1 MKISLGAKALFFPL
15 PVFLVGT
22 YDKEGKPNI
31 MTAAWG
37 GICCSEPP
45 LFAVSIRKN
54 RWTYDAVAS
63 RKGFTINV
71 PAGSMAAQVDF
82 AGIASGEK
90 ADKFTQLG
98 FTAVQSELVDAP
110 YVDECPVVLE
120 CALHSSLELG
130 SHVQFIGEIKDVK
143 ATDEC
148 LDDKRKP
155 IISLINPMVYDGAG
169 REYYKLGTPLGKA
182 FAGGKIF
189 WQETNE

>member
-1 MKISLGAKALFFPL
+1 MKVSLGAKALFFPL
-15 PVFLVGT
+15 PVFLVGS
-22 YDKEGKPNI
+22 YDKAGTPNI

-45 LFAVSIRKN
+45 MFAVSIRPS
-54 RWTYDAVAS
+54 RWTFDAVMS

-71 PAGSMAAQVDF
+71 PTGGMAAQVDF

-98 FTAVQSELVDAP
+98 LTAVKSDLVDAP
-110 YVDECPVVLE
+110 YVEECPVVLE
-120 CALHSSLELG
+120 CALHSTVELG

-143 ATDEC
+143 VTDEC
-148 LDDKRKP
+148 LDEKKHP
-155 IISLINPMVYDGAG
+155 IISLINPIVYDGGG
-169 REYYKLGTPLGKA
+169 REYFKVGTPLGKA

>member
-1 MKISLGAKALFFPL
+1 MKISLGAKTLFFPL

-45 LFAVSIRKN
+45 MFTVSVRKS
-54 RWTYDAVAS
+54 RLTYDAIES

-71 PAGSMAAQVDF
+71 PTCAMAAQVDF
-82 AGIASGEK
+82 AGIASGK
-90 ADKFTQLG
+90 KVDKFAQLNL
-98 FTAVQSELVDAP
+98 TPVQSALVDAP
-110 YVDECPVVLE
+110 YVEECPVVLE
-120 CALHSSLELG
+120 CSLHSSLELG

-143 ATDEC
+143 AAEDC
-148 LDDKRKP
+148 LDDQNKP
-155 IISLINPMVYDGAG
+155 MVSLINPIVYDGAG
-169 REYYKLGTPLGKA
+169 QEYYKLATPVGKA

-189 WQETNE
+189 WENLSE